1 MRDLRETQAE
11 TLAYVGQTM
20 TRAFEQHLTADE
32 LDLVLENGGPASV
45 RAHLGACDDCARLVQ
60 ADRQLVHELSH
71 LALHVPSVGFEER
84 VMAAV
89 RIPEPLTAAAALRRR
104 IFSTRRSLLTAATLV
119 LGLLGSMGASIAW
132 SLTHREALL
141 AFGQSVKS
149 SLVDLAWTTAQSLAT
164 SLIEQ
169 PWYAGVR
176 GVLDTP
182 ERLAFALGAVVIG
195 WLGGMLLLRR
205 LIALPDRR
213 VAHESF

>member
-1 MRDLRETQAE
+1 VRKSSETQWE

-20 TRAFEQHLTADE
+20 TRAFDQHLTADE
-32 LDLVLENGGPASV
+32 LDLVLENGVTESV
-45 RAHLGACDDCARLVQ
+45 RSHLTTCQDCSRLV
-60 ADRQLVHELSH
+60 ATDRRLVHELSR
-71 LALHVPSVGFEER
+71 LALHVPSVGFEDR

-89 RIPEPLTAAAALRRR
+89 RIPESLTATAALRRR
-104 IFSTRRSLLTAATLV
+104 VFSTRRSLLTAATLV
-119 LGLLGSMGASIAW
+119 LGLLGSMGASVVW

-141 AFGQSVKS
+141 AFSQALKDGASRV
-149 SLVDLAWTTAQSLAT
+149 VWTTVQSLAT

-205 LIALPDRR
+205 LIALPDQR
-213 VAHESF
+213 VAHESL

>member
-1 MRDLRETQAE
+1 VPESRETQRE

-20 TRAFEQHLTADE
+20 TRAFDQHLTADE
-32 LDLVLENGGPASV
+32 LDLVLENGVTESV
-45 RAHLGACDDCARLVQ
+45 RAHLTTCPDCSRLVA
-60 ADRQLVHELSH
+60 ADRQLVHELSR
-71 LALHVPSVGFEER
+71 LALHVPSVGFEDR

-89 RIPEPLTAAAALRRR
+89 RVTEPLTATAAMRRR
-104 IFSTRRSLLTAATLV
+104 VFSTRRSLLTAATLV
-119 LGLLGSMGASIAW
+119 LGLIGSMGASVAW
-132 SLTHREALL
+132 SLAHRDALL
-141 AFGQSVKS
+141 AFGHALKDGASRV
-149 SLVDLAWTTAQSLAT
+149 VWTTVQSLAT

-205 LIALPDRR
+205 LIALPDHR

>member
-1 MRDLRETQAE
+1 
-11 TLAYVGQTM
+11 M
-20 TRAFEQHLTADE
+20 TRDFDQHLTADE
-32 LDLVLENGGPASV
+32 LDLVLENGVTESV
-45 RAHLGACDDCARLVQ
+45 RAHLTACPDCSRLVA
-60 ADRQLVHELSH
+60 ADRQLVHELSR
-71 LALHVPSVGFEER
+71 LALHVPSVGFEDR

-89 RIPEPLTAAAALRRR
+89 RITGPLTATAALRRR
-104 IFSTRRSLLTAATLV
+104 VFSTRRSLLTAAMLV
-119 LGLLGSMGASIAW
+119 LGLVGSMGASIAW
-132 SLTHREALL
+132 SLAHRGALL
-141 AFGQSVKS
+141 AFSQALRDGATRMV
-149 SLVDLAWTTAQSLAT
+149 WTTVQSLAT

-205 LIALPDRR
+205 LVALPDQR

>member
-1 MRDLRETQAE
+1 
-11 TLAYVGQTM
+11 M
-20 TRAFEQHLTADE
+20 TRDFDQHLTADE
-32 LDLVLENGGPASV
+32 LDLVLENGVTESV
-45 RAHLGACDDCARLVQ
+45 RAHLTACPDCSRLVA
-60 ADRQLVHELSH
+60 ADRQLVHELSR
-71 LALHVPSVGFEER
+71 LALHVPSVGFEDR

-89 RIPEPLTAAAALRRR
+89 RITGPLTATAALRRR
-104 IFSTRRSLLTAATLV
+104 VFSTRRSLLTAAMLV
-119 LGLLGSMGASIAW
+119 LGLVGSMGASIAW
-132 SLTHREALL
+132 SLAHRDALL
-141 AFGQSVKS
+141 AFSQSLRDGASRV
-149 SLVDLAWTTAQSLAT
+149 VWTTVQSLAT

-205 LIALPDRR
+205 LVALPDQR

>member
-1 MRDLRETQAE
+1 
-11 TLAYVGQTM
+11 M
-20 TRAFEQHLTADE
+20 TRTFDQHLTADE
-32 LDLVLENGGPASV
+32 LDLVLENGVTESV
-45 RAHLGACDDCARLVQ
+45 RAHLTACPECSRLV
-60 ADRQLVHELSH
+60 ADDRQLVHELSR
-71 LALHVPSVGFEER
+71 LALHVPSVGFEDR

-89 RIPEPLTAAAALRRR
+89 RIPEPLTATAALRRR
-104 IFSTRRSLLTAATLV
+104 VFSTRRSLLTAATLV
-119 LGLLGSMGASIAW
+119 LGLLGSMGASVAW
-132 SLTHREALL
+132 SLTHRDALL
-141 AFGQSVKS
+141 AFSQALKDGASRV
-149 SLVDLAWTTAQSLAT
+149 VWTTVQSLAT

-205 LIALPDRR
+205 LIALPDHR

>member
-1 MRDLRETQAE
+1 
-11 TLAYVGQTM
+11 M
-20 TRAFEQHLTADE
+20 TRDFDQHLTADE
-32 LDLVLENGGPASV
+32 LDLVLENGVTESV
-45 RAHLGACDDCARLVQ
+45 RAHLTACPDCSRLVA
-60 ADRQLVHELSH
+60 ADRQLVHELSR
-71 LALHVPSVGFEER
+71 LALHVPSVGFEDR

-89 RIPEPLTAAAALRRR
+89 RITGPLTATAALRRR
-104 IFSTRRSLLTAATLV
+104 VFSTRRSLLTAATLV
-119 LGLLGSMGASIAW
+119 LGLLGSMGASVAW
-132 SLTHREALL
+132 SLAHREALA
-141 AFGQSVKS
+141 AFSRTLTHG
-149 SLVDLAWTTAQSLAT
+149 LTDMAWTTVRSLAT

-205 LIALPDRR
+205 LVALPDQR

>member
-1 MRDLRETQAE
+1 
-11 TLAYVGQTM
+11 M
-20 TRAFEQHLTADE
+20 TRLFEQHLTADE
-32 LDLVLENGGPASV
+32 LDLVLENGVPDAV
-45 RAHLGACDDCARLVQ
+45 RAHLTSCPECTRLVA
-60 ADRQLVHELSH
+60 ADRQLVQELSR

-89 RIPEPLTAAAALRRR
+89 RIPESLTATAALRRR
-104 IFSTRRSLLTAATLV
+104 VFSTRRSLLTAATLV
-119 LGLLGSMGASIAW
+119 LGLLGSMGASVAW
-132 SLTHREALL
+132 SLAHRAELL
-141 AFGQSVKS
+141 AFSHALKDGVSR
-149 SLVDLAWTTAQSLAT
+149 LAWTTVQSLAT

-205 LIALPDRR
+205 LIALPDQR
-213 VAHESF
+213 VAHENF

>member
-1 MRDLRETQAE
+1 MTRDL
-11 TLAYVGQTM
+11 
-20 TRAFEQHLTADE
+20 EQHLTADE
-32 LDLVLENGGPASV
+32 LDLVHENRAPASI
-45 RAHLGACDDCARLVQ
+45 RAHLTMCADCSRL
-60 ADRQLVHELSH
+60 AETDRQLVHALSR
-71 LALHVPSVGFEER
+71 LALHVPSAGFEDR

-89 RIPEPLTAAAALRRR
+89 RIPEPISATEALRRR
-104 IFSTRRSLLTAATLV
+104 IFSTRRSLLMAATLV
-119 LGLLGSMGASIAW
+119 LGLLGSMGASVAW

-141 AFGQSVKS
+141 AFSRSVQHG
-149 SLVDLAWTTAQSLAT
+149 LLDIAWTTVRSLVT

-182 ERLAFALGAVVIG
+182 ERLAFALGAVMIG

-205 LIALPDRR
+205 LIALPDQR